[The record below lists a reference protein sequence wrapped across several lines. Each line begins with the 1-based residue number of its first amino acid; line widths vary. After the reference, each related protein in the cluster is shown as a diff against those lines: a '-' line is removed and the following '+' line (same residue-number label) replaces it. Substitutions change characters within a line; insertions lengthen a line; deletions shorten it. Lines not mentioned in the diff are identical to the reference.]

1 MYKELF
7 LLIYNLDSS
16 NTIKSTLSILIG
28 MKISISGVRGIYG
41 KDFNLHEIYRL
52 SGLFGSYLINTKNKK
67 IKCLVSCDTRISG
80 DIIKKIVKSSLIE
93 RNIDVYDLG
102 IAPTP
107 IVFRESKKFDG
118 SIIITASHNP
128 FDWNGLKFLIDG
140 HGIFE
145 KELCKVLSSQL
156 ISPIISYG
164 SSQKFLSNYE
174 NDILELIQKSKK
186 LNLSDNKLICI
197 DAGGGAACGYA
208 NSILKNIGH
217 IVYDVSGNKGIFSRG
232 PDPTVDD
239 LSQLKSIVK
248 SHNLDYGFSFDLDGD
263 RLVVVNSSGEKLNSD
278 ITLLLCIANMVYNF
292 HSKEFV
298 TSIDTSI
305 SIQNFIKNHG
315 SYLTYSKVGEAN
327 VVQKMMEKNA
337 DAGGEGSS
345 AGFIMPNFNMCR
357 DAILASVL
365 ISTINKK
372 ILKECFEISHNYS
385 QIRTKIQIDSVLQ
398 RTILDKLY
406 DEFKKDSTEINM
418 LDGIKIILD
427 ENSWILFR
435 ISNTEHVLRIS
446 IESTSNKIN
455 SIYKNVN
462 ERIIRIHDQIK

>member
-1 MYKELF
+1 
-7 LLIYNLDSS
+7 
-16 NTIKSTLSILIG
+16 
-28 MKISISGVRGIYG
+28 MKISISGARGIYG
-41 KDFNLHEIYRL
+41 KDLNLHEIYRL
-52 SGLFGSYLINTKNKK
+52 SSLFGSYLTNSKNKN

-107 IVFRESKKFDG
+107 IVFRESRKFDG

-140 HGIFE
+140 RGIFE
-145 KELCKVLSSQL
+145 KELYEVFLSTQQ

-164 SSQKFLSNYE
+164 SSWKFLSNYE
-174 NDILELIQKSKK
+174 NDILELIQNSKE
-186 LNLSDNKLICI
+186 LNLYNKKRICI

-208 NSILKNIGH
+208 NSILKKIGH

-232 PDPTVDD
+232 PDPTIDD

-263 RLVVVNSSGEKLNSD
+263 RLVVVNSSSEKLNSD
-278 ITLLLCIANMVYNF
+278 ITLLLCIANMLYSF
-292 HSKEFV
+292 QSKEFV

-327 VVQKMMEKNA
+327 VVQKMIEKNA

-345 AGFIMPNFNMCR
+345 AGFILPNFNMCR

-372 ILKECFEISHNYS
+372 ILKECLEISYTYS
-385 QIRTKIQIDSVLQ
+385 QIRTKIQIDSELQ
-398 RTILDKLY
+398 KIILDKLY
-406 DEFKKDSTEINM
+406 DEFKKDSTEINI

-446 IESTSNKIN
+446 IESTRNKIN

-462 ERIIRIHDQIK
+462 ERIIKIHDQIK